1 MTERGSGTICRNDP
15 QGALRKWFLTPF
27 LPRPDRQDQPD
38 RPFPLPCLCHQPY
51 AIRSGDSAI
60 RYTPQAPPSEGVIS
74 RRERGILRGQRQ
86 HKVEHNL
93 SVSDELDV
101 LKAVTAE
108 LVRAGISDGMGM
120 NDTSSEMD
128 QRYRALLMQRTGEE
142 RLIMGCAMRDTA
154 RAFVEASLRAQD
166 PQATVESIRK
176 GLFLRFYGQEF
187 DAERRAKILAAI
199 ESSAHSVDK

>member
-1 MTERGSGTICRNDP
+1 
-15 QGALRKWFLTPF
+15 
-27 LPRPDRQDQPD
+27 
-38 RPFPLPCLCHQPY
+38 
-51 AIRSGDSAI
+51 
-60 RYTPQAPPSEGVIS
+60 
-74 RRERGILRGQRQ
+74 
-86 HKVEHNL
+86 
-93 SVSDELDV
+93 
-101 LKAVTAE
+101 
-108 LVRAGISDGMGM
+108 M

-187 DAERRAKILAAI
+187 DAESQAKILAAI
-199 ESSAHSVDK
+199 ESATHPVGK